1 MRRNIIYVLV
11 LLFSLSSLAAFA
23 AAGAGASK
31 AFNPDISANFLG
43 LVLRDTRG
51 SNLRTDARHNGISFQ
66 EGELQFT
73 ADVDPYFRASAL
85 FSVAQKD
92 NSTDFGIDP
101 EEVYA
106 ESIAL
111 PVVTVR
117 IGKFKAA
124 LGKNNQLHTHAY
136 PFIDQPLINQ
146 DLLGTEGLNE
156 AGVSAAAL
164 VPAPWFVELTLQGLG
179 TNNAKIFNSQ
189 QSGDYAGVASLKN
202 LWDLSDSATFEFT
215 VFGTEGPNAGG
226 GQSYVYGSDAIMKWR
241 PAEGGKYKAL
251 IWQTEYLRGNLLRQ
265 ATPQLSGIA
274 SWLQYQFAERWW
286 VQARA
291 EYEGLQPKSME
302 LGSKRKQSLLLGF
315 FPSEFSGFRVQY
327 DHLLADGQKDGHDIA
342 LQWNFSIGAHP
353 AHAY

>member
-1 MRRNIIYVLV
+1 MRSNMICGLV
-11 LLFSLSSLAAFA
+11 LLSALSGHECLAA
-23 AAGAGASK
+23 GGVGGSK
-31 AFNPDISANFLG
+31 AFNPDISVNFLG

-66 EGELQFT
+66 EGEMQFI

-106 ESIAL
+106 ESISL

-117 IGKFKAA
+117 GGKFKAA
-124 LGKNNQLHTHAY
+124 LGKHNQQHTHAF
-136 PFIDQPLINQ
+136 PFIDAPLINQ

-164 VPAPWFVELTLQGLG
+164 IPAPWFLELTLQALG
-179 TNNAKIFNSQ
+179 TTNTKIFNSPG
-189 QSGDYAGVASLKN
+189 SGDYAGVASLKN
-202 LWDLSDSATFEFT
+202 LWDLSDSTTFEVST
-215 VFGTEGPNAGG
+215 YGTEGPNSGG
-226 GQSYVYGSDAIMKWR
+226 GQSYVFGSDIILKWR
-241 PAEGGKYKAL
+241 PAEGGKYKAV
-251 IWQTEYLRGNLLRQ
+251 IWQTEYLNGNLQSTANPR
-265 ATPQLSGIA
+265 LSGIA
-274 SWLQYQFAERWW
+274 SWVQYQFAERWW

-291 EYEGLQPKSME
+291 EYEGLPPKATG
-302 LGSKRKQSLLLGF
+302 LTAKRKQSALLGF

-327 DHLLADGQKDGHDIA
+327 DHLLADQGDGHA
-342 LQWNFSIGAHP
+342 VELQWNFSIGAHP